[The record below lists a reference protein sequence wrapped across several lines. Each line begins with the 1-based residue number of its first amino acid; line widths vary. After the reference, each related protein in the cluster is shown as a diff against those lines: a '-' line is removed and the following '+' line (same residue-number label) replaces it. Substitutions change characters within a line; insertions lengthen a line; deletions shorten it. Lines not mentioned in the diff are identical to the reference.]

1 MEIEDKQSKTRFQT
15 RAEKQSYKTMTVKM
29 IQIDE
34 LWERVRETY
43 SESSEKGKVHKDLIK
58 PGTWKLIGERKD
70 LKKKLNNTHSEILKH
85 RIREEY
91 TNKNVEVKKA
101 TKKDRQIFV
110 EGMAEEA
117 EKAAAEQRMRD
128 LYQITRKLCGK

>member
-1 MEIEDKQSKTRFQT
+1 MEIEDKQNKTRFQT

-70 LKKKLNNTHSEILKH
+70 LKKKLNNTHSERLKH

-101 TKKDRQIFV
+101 TKRIGKFLLRV
-110 EGMAEEA
+110 W
-117 EKAAAEQRMRD
+117 QRK
-128 LYQITRKLCGK
+128 QRKLPLSRE